1 MQLLLVHVI
10 QKLTSR
16 AEMIGELL
24 ADKGKAQAE
33 NEQLQV
39 DDEQLHGKF
48 HIPLTTAV
56 CYKHLTNIQN
66 RTHQLALKG
75 EW

>member
-1 MQLLLVHVI
+1 MQLLVQVI
-10 QKLTSR
+10 PKLTPY

-33 NEQLQV
+33 NEHLQA

-48 HIPLTTAV
+48 
-56 CYKHLTNIQN
+56 
-66 RTHQLALKG
+66 
-75 EW
+75 